1 MQCAHSVNIIL
12 INLVIKFNFIITID
26 IVYEKNLKH
35 FNKIVNK
42 PIFYIQIEGHICH
55 RCQQHSEHH
64 VWRKSAPF
72 RHVWYTC
79 PKNWRLIVLLWP
91 FSLSESL
98 DRQRVENYPQKCANW
113 RWITERGWGVSAVS
127 GSNPTSPRFNPMRA
141 VRAPGI
147 LWHTDYNLKKVKQS
161 KVLKNIL
168 DFLNFWTETPYCTVY
183 SMYSILY
190 LDIYSVSGGK
200 VGAHFLGC
208 RQCML
213 AFNCC
218 VKLVDRQFW
227 LWPIGSSPYWV
238 K

>member
-1 MQCAHSVNIIL
+1 MTINTASSLFLKLVHRLVTKADPHSVNIQL
-12 INLVIKFNFIITID
+12 TNLVFKFNFIITID

-72 RHVWYTC
+72 RNVWYTC

-113 RWITERGWGVSAVS
+113 RWITERGWVVSAVS
-127 GSNPTSPRFNPMRA
+127 GSNPSSPRFNPMRA

-161 KVLKNIL
+161 KVLKNIW
-168 DFLNFWTETPYCTVY
+168 DFFNFWTETPYCTVCTV
-183 SMYSILY
+183 L
-190 LDIYSVSGGK
+190 LR
-200 VGAHFLGC
+200 F
-208 RQCML
+208 CM
-213 AFNCC
+213 C
-218 VKLVDRQFW
+218 
-227 LWPIGSSPYWV
+227 
-238 K
+238 